1 MWVLYAFLSAALL
14 GVYDICKKKS
24 VTDNAV
30 MPVLLSTMC
39 VSSLLLLLL
48 MGLTAVGAVPPDT
61 MPVPRLSPRQH
72 LLVFVKALII
82 LTSGL
87 CTYHGIKHVP
97 LTLAA
102 PIGATRPAWV
112 ILGGVLIFGERLPWQ
127 GWIAVGIVLCGLI
140 AFSMIGGKEVSFRHS
155 PHLWLVIAGMLL
167 GACSGVY
174 DKYILTEVDRTAV
187 QLLYACEQACMM
199 AVAAGVMKRTGRLG
213 STPFRWRW
221 SIPGVSLF
229 WVASDYA
236 YFYALSQ
243 AGALISVI
251 AVIRRSGT
259 IIPFLYGAIAM
270 GDRNVK
276 PKASALCLV
285 LAGVVLLALTQ

>member
-14 GVYDICKKKS
+14 GIYDICKKKS

-39 VSSLLLLLL
+39 FSSLLLLTL
-48 MGLTAVGAVPPDT
+48 MGLTALGWVPADT
-61 MPVPRLSPRQH
+61 MPVPRLNMQQH
-72 LLVFVKALII
+72 LLVFIKALII
-82 LTSGL
+82 LTSGM

-112 ILGGVLIFGERLPWQ
+112 ILGGVLLFGERLSWQ
-127 GWIAVGIVLCGLI
+127 GWVAIGIVLCGLM
-140 AFSMIGGKEVSFRHS
+140 AFSMIGNKEVALKSS

-187 QLLYACEQACMM
+187 QFFYAVEQAAMM
-199 AVAAGVMKRTGRLG
+199 AVLVAVLWWPHRRQD
-213 STPFRWRW
+213 TPFHWRW
-221 SIPGVSLF
+221 SILGVSLF
-229 WVASDYA
+229 WVASDYV

-259 IIPFLYGAIAM
+259 VIPFLYGALRMHDA
-270 GDRNVK
+270 RVK
-276 PKASALCLV
+276 PKAVALGIV
-285 LAGVVLLALTQ
+285 LTGVILLACMQ